1 MTLSVCYVVIG
12 YNLCILLLKSTMVDI
27 IILYFASKYER
38 EKREKQLFTHNN
50 KPERKILNFG
60 LRVCRIFPVIIKIR
74 VKTVLEYI

>member
-1 MTLSVCYVVIG
+1 MWLLGTS
-12 YNLCILLLKSTMVDI
+12 LCILLLKSTMVDI
-27 IILYFASKYER
+27 IILCFASKYER
-38 EKREKQLFTHNN
+38 EKREKQLFTHN